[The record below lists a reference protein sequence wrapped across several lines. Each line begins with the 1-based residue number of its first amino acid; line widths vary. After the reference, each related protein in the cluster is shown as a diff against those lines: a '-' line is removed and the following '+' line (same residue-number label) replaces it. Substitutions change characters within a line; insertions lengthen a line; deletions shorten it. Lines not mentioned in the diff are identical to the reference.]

1 MGNDISW
8 VDGYSHTYQVGGIN
22 QVFAT
27 MGLFNRLSVMLLV
40 GRGIS
45 FTLSSVQLPLSFR
58 DDAWLGHPDR
68 LYVIAFK
75 IDNHVG
81 PIVFQVP

>member
-8 VDGYSHTYQVGGIN
+8 VDGYIHTYQVGGTN

-45 FTLSSVQLPLSFR
+45 FTLSSVQLPLPFR
-58 DDAWLGHPDR
+58 GDAWLGHPDR
-68 LYVIAFK
+68 LHVIAFK
-75 IDNHVG
+75 TDNHVG